1 MNSGGLVKADRAIWG
16 HFVPFFRSTAR
27 PVVHPGLLFFRG
39 SFGAIVEF
47 VFRGLGFYL
56 EMLQSLRRQGQGGG
70 LNLLGRHRMFCS

>member
-1 MNSGGLVKADRAIWG
+1 MNSGGLVKADRSDFGPFWAI
-16 HFVPFFRSTAR
+16 FQSTAG

-47 VFRGLGFYL
+47 VVRGLGFYL
-56 EMLQSLRRQGQGGG
+56 EMLQSLRRQSQGGG